1 MELLGQ
7 LGAHSTGPTQALL
20 LWATRTLQGG
30 GGGALLPEQCPWGS
44 QRHASSASDV
54 MREPPAIH
62 GYESVVS
69 HMSF

>member
-30 GGGALLPEQCPWGS
+30 GGELCCQNSVLGEAKGMLPLL
-44 QRHASSASDV
+44 V
-54 MREPPAIH
+54 M
-62 GYESVVS
+62 S
-69 HMSF
+69 